1 MTNSEIMAKILE
13 ISENSYFR
21 WKKKDHVKLITLIEK
36 YFTSDELKEFL
47 DTNRI
52 LNFENINY
60 IQNSF
65 IVENKNRYVLDFRNI
80 NLLFKNINLDYYISD
95 FYFYFLSNLKNK
107 TNFFSSTD
115 YEYESSYVEKY
126 DFSKALS
133 DYIFEKQSIE
143 LQNDNFE
150 KSLIE
155 IKNEL
160 ERIHKADIE
169 SIESIEK
176 YFKKDNENNAT
187 LSTFKNFNFDEKKER
202 QNLTQKIIDN
212 SKNKFEH
219 IYKNLYFIQNWDNDM
234 YFFISY
240 LIKTNFELF
249 INLNDK
255 ELLFHAI
262 GFFVYSENHKYDNI
276 KDKLSIVQEVY
287 QYFNENKDELNKDI
301 LKEISLNYNKLDD
314 LKKYKRINNYFK
326 SIKKDLSKEEINKII
341 LDPIKFERINIQIQE
356 FENENSHKEL
366 IQSLSEF
373 PEKYEKKEKLEKE
386 LLKNIEQYKKIKNQ
400 LELLEK

>member
-202 QNLTQKIIDN
+202 QNLVVLT
-212 SKNKFEH
+212 
-219 IYKNLYFIQNWDNDM
+219 
-234 YFFISY
+234 
-240 LIKTNFELF
+240 
-249 INLNDK
+249 
-255 ELLFHAI
+255 
-262 GFFVYSENHKYDNI
+262 
-276 KDKLSIVQEVY
+276 
-287 QYFNENKDELNKDI
+287 
-301 LKEISLNYNKLDD
+301 
-314 LKKYKRINNYFK
+314 
-326 SIKKDLSKEEINKII
+326 
-341 LDPIKFERINIQIQE
+341 
-356 FENENSHKEL
+356 
-366 IQSLSEF
+366 
-373 PEKYEKKEKLEKE
+373 
-386 LLKNIEQYKKIKNQ
+386 
-400 LELLEK
+400 

>member
-1 MTNSEIMAKILE
+1 MK
-13 ISENSYFR
+13 
-21 WKKKDHVKLITLIEK
+21 
-36 YFTSDELKEFL
+36 
-47 DTNRI
+47 
-52 LNFENINY
+52 NINY